1 MGFFMAKSVRLKDIA
16 ERIGVSTV
24 TVSKALSGQKGMS
37 NALREKIMA
46 LANEMGYVPS
56 VSHKK
61 DESARNYTIG
71 VIISEQYMNEYNTF
85 YNRLHQQVSQLAMEN
100 GCFTML
106 EVVTADTQKQRA
118 LPRLVTDK
126 KVDGLM
132 VIGRLD
138 EKYLDNIKRYTSLP
152 MVYLDFCNHSGDEDA
167 VISDSYNGAYCLTNY
182 LFDMGHKK
190 IGFVGTVLASGAIT
204 DRYFG
209 YRKSLLEH
217 GLEFNEKWVIPDR
230 DPAIGRI
237 DAGVFFKLPDEMPSA
252 FVCNCDIAAGIL
264 IKKLEDKG
272 YRVPKDISVVGYDNY
287 IFPGMCDIR
296 ITTYGVDTYEM
307 GRNAVLN
314 LIRKVSHE
322 RYRQGVM
329 ILEGHM
335 IEGDSVSR
343 YGA

>member
-1 MGFFMAKSVRLKDIA
+1 MAKSVRLRDIA

-37 NALREKIMA
+37 SALREKILA

-56 VSHKK
+56 ISHKK
-61 DESARNYTIG
+61 DDTAKNFTIG

-85 YNRLHQQVSQLAMEN
+85 YNRLHQQVSQLAMDN

-106 EVVTADTQKQRA
+106 EVVTTASQEQRS
-118 LPRLVTDK
+118 LPRLVADK
-126 KVDGLM
+126 KVDGVM
-132 VIGRLD
+132 VIGRMD
-138 EKYLDNIKRYTSLP
+138 EKYLDTIKRYTGIP
-152 MVYLDFCNHSGDEDA
+152 MVYLDFCNHTGDEDA

-182 LFDMGHKK
+182 LYDMGHRN
-190 IGFVGTVLASGAIT
+190 IGFVGTVLATGAIT
-204 DRYFG
+204 DKYFG

-217 GLEFNEKWVIPDR
+217 GLDFVEEWVIPDR
-230 DPAIGRI
+230 DLEGGSI
-237 DAGVFFKLPDEMPSA
+237 DGAAYFKLPDKMPTA
-252 FVCNCDIAAGIL
+252 FVCNCDLAAGVL
-264 IKKLEDKG
+264 IKKLEEKG
-272 YRVPKDISVVGYDNY
+272 YKVPDDISVVGYDNY
-287 IFPGMCDIR
+287 IFPGMCDIK

-314 LIRKVSHE
+314 LVRKVSRE

-335 IEGDSVSR
+335 IEGDSVKR
-343 YGA
+343 I

>member
-1 MGFFMAKSVRLKDIA
+1 MAKSVRLKDIA
-16 ERIGVSTV
+16 DRIGVSTV

-37 NALREKIMA
+37 NSLREKILA

-61 DESARNYTIG
+61 DDSARNYTIG
-71 VIISEQYMNEYNTF
+71 VIISEHHMNEYNTF

-106 EVVTADTQKQRA
+106 EVITLEAQEQRV

-126 KVDGLM
+126 KVDGIM
-132 VIGRLD
+132 VIGRMN
-138 EKYLDNIKRYTSLP
+138 EKYLDNIKKYASIP
-152 MVYLDFCNHSGDEDA
+152 MVFLDFCNHTGDEDA
-167 VISDSYNGAYCLTNY
+167 VISDSYNGSYCMTNY
-182 LFDMGHKK
+182 LYEMGHRR

-209 YRKSLLEH
+209 YRKALLEH
-217 GLEFNEKWVIPDR
+217 NLEFNEKWVVEDR
-230 DPAIGRI
+230 DPKIGTI
-237 DAGVFFKLPDEMPSA
+237 DGNTYFNLPDEMPTA
-252 FVCNCDIAAGIL
+252 FVCNCDITAGIL

-272 YRVPKDISVVGYDNY
+272 YKVPEDISVVGYDNY
-287 IFPGMCDIR
+287 IYPGMCDIR

-314 LIRKVSHE
+314 LIRKGSRE

-335 IEGDSVSR
+335 IEGDSVR
-343 YGA
+343 EYGT